1 MRLFKFANTVQNKAT
16 ASDLVTI
23 TKEGDQ
29 YYLNVKKPITE
40 DARNAVYTAITNAK
54 ATAEGLDEA
63 YQRDEQIAAYTT
75 DLSNIAA

>member
-1 MRLFKFANTVQNKAT
+1 MRLFKFANTIQNKAT

-29 YYLNVKKPITE
+29 YYLNVKKPITQ
-40 DARNAVYTAITNAK
+40 DARNAVHTAVTNAK

-75 DLSNIAA
+75 DLSNIAE